1 MDNLVP
7 NTNLGFVQLAQM
19 DGMRVSDQIA
29 AAKNAKKI
37 DEVAAE
43 FEAVFITEMMKPMFE
58 GISSDGMF
66 GGGKGE
72 EIFRGLLL
80 QEYGK
85 KIAQTHTIGLSG
97 QLKAELLR
105 QQELQSQTESGSTG
119 LQKGKGEL

>member
-7 NTNLGFVQLAQM
+7 NTNLGMIQLSQM
-19 DGMRVSDQIA
+19 DGMRISDQLA

-37 DEVAAE
+37 DEVAQE

-58 GISSDGMF
+58 GLSTDETF

-72 EIFRGLLL
+72 EIFRGILL

-85 KIAQTHTIGLSG
+85 KIAQTHSIGLSA

-105 QQELQSQTESGSTG
+105 QQEMQSQLEANSPA
-119 LQKGKGEL
+119 LEKK

>member
-7 NTNLGFVQLAQM
+7 NTNLGMIQLSQM
-19 DGMRVSDQIA
+19 DGMRISDQLA

-37 DEVAAE
+37 DEVAQE

-58 GISSDGMF
+58 GISTDGMF

-72 EIFRGLLL
+72 EVFRGMLL

-85 KIAQTHTIGLSG
+85 LMAQTSSIGLAD
-97 QLKAELLR
+97 QVK
-105 QQELQSQTESGSTG
+105 QQIILMQAQADNGT
-119 LQKGKGEL
+119 QNAN

>member
-1 MDNLVP
+1 MDNLTP
-7 NTNLGFVQLAQM
+7 NTNLGFMQLTQM
-19 DGMRVSDQIA
+19 DGLRVSDQLA

-43 FEAVFITEMMKPMFE
+43 FEAVFVTEMMKPMFE

-85 KIAQTHTIGLSG
+85 KIAQTHSIGLSE

-105 QQELQSQTESGSTG
+105 QQELQSQSGPGSTG
-119 LQKGKGEL
+119 LLKGKGDV